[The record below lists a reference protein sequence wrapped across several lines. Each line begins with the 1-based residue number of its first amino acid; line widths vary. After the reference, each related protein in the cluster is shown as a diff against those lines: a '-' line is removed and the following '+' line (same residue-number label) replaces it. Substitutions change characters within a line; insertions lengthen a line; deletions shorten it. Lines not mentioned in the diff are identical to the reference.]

1 MKFQLDIE
9 NCYNKYSEPTAYVK
23 RERCMD
29 AMPDNLTIA
38 TKTIETKLL
47 RVGVIGLGVGA
58 LHIHAYNEISNCEV
72 TSLCDIDAAKRTE
85 FAVRY
90 PNMLI
95 TFDAS
100 QVLTDPTI
108 DVVSIASYDD
118 VHAQQIITAL
128 DNDKHVFVEKP
139 LCLHADEVRDI
150 RQALKQRPH
159 LKLSSNLILR
169 RSPRFRRI
177 KQMIEDGSFG
187 ELYYLEAQYNY
198 GRLAKITDGWRG
210 EIPYYSVVLG
220 GGVHIIDQLL
230 WMTKQ
235 RVVEVAAF
243 GNRICSNNTNF
254 KHDDMVAAIL
264 RFENSMTATITANFG
279 CVRPHGHGLAI
290 YGTKATFVNG
300 EPDGILYTSRDP
312 SDKPQVI
319 SDVHPG
325 AAKGDLIASFVDSIL
340 DIAEPEV
347 SADEVFDV
355 MSVCLAIDKARQQK
369 RTIEVEYL

>member
-1 MKFQLDIE
+1 
-9 NCYNKYSEPTAYVK
+9 
-23 RERCMD
+23 
-29 AMPDNLTIA
+29 MPDNLTIEKNA
-38 TKTIETKLL
+38 SETKLL
-47 RVGVIGLGVGA
+47 RIGVIGLGVGA
-58 LHIHAYNEISNCEV
+58 QHIPAYKENSNCEV
-72 TSLCDIDAAKRTE
+72 VSLCDIDAAKRTE
-85 FAVRY
+85 FAVKY

-100 QVLTDPTI
+100 QVLNDPTI

-150 RQALKQRPH
+150 RHALKQRPH

-169 RSPRFRRI
+169 RSPRFMRI

-187 ELYYLEAQYNY
+187 ELYHLEAQYNY

-279 CVRPHGHGLAI
+279 CVRPHGHGLEI

-300 EPDGILYTSRDP
+300 EPDGFLYTSRDP

-355 MSVCLAIDKARQQK
+355 MSVCLAIDKAKQQN
-369 RTIEVEYL
+369 RTIEVEYI

>member
-1 MKFQLDIE
+1 
-9 NCYNKYSEPTAYVK
+9 
-23 RERCMD
+23 MD
-29 AMPDNLTIA
+29 AMPDNLTIEPKA
-38 TKTIETKLL
+38 LDVKLL

-58 LHIHAYNEISNCEV
+58 QHISAYAAHSNCEV
-72 TSLCDIDAAKRTE
+72 VSLCDIDAAKRTE
-85 FAVRY
+85 FAVKF
-90 PNMLI
+90 PNLSI
-95 TFDAS
+95 TDDATD
-100 QVLTDPTI
+100 VLNDPTI
-108 DVVSIASYDD
+108 DIVSIASYDD
-118 VHAQQIITAL
+118 VHAQQIIAAL
-128 DNDKHVFVEKP
+128 NNDKHVFVEKP
-139 LCLHADEVRDI
+139 LCLHANGVRDI
-150 RQALKQRPH
+150 RQALEQRPH

-169 RSPRFRRI
+169 RSPRFMRI

-187 ELYYLEAQYNY
+187 ELYHLEAQYNY

-235 RVVEVAAF
+235 RVIEVAAF
-243 GNRICSNNTNF
+243 GNSICSNSTNF
-254 KHDDMVAAIL
+254 KHDDMVTAIL
-264 RFENSMTATITANFG
+264 KFESSMTANITANFG
-279 CVRPHGHGLAI
+279 CMRPHGHGLAI

-300 EPDGILYTSRDP
+300 EPDGCLYTSRDP

-340 DIAEPEV
+340 GIAEPEV

-355 MSVCLAIDKARQQK
+355 MSVCLAIDKSKQQN
-369 RTIEVEYL
+369 RTIEVEYI